1 MVMMGR
7 YVANA
12 CVKRGES
19 IKFGTFDFLG
29 FSFYCGRSRK
39 GKPWILPK
47 TAGKKFRK
55 KLKAMKVWLYRHRTL
70 PLKQIMDMVNKKLVG
85 HYRYH
90 GIVLTAIIQRIS
102 IMRRSQ
108 SFNLNY
114 SPHSGVSG

>member
-85 HYRYH
+85 HYRYY
-90 GIVLTAIIQRIS
+90 GI
-102 IMRRSQ
+102 
-108 SFNLNY
+108 SFNSHNTANFHHETQSIL
-114 SPHSGVSG
+114 